1 MYLESY
7 EIDPVRFLS
16 APRLAWQ
23 AALKKR
29 KKNEFLADIDMLWMD
44 EKEIKGQLF
53 YSTNQ
58 YAKANDRFVKD
69 YDKNNNYRI
78 LNISR

>member
-7 EIDPVRFLS
+7 EIDPARFLS

-44 EKEIKGQLF
+44 EKEIKGH
-53 YSTNQ
+53 
-58 YAKANDRFVKD
+58 AKANDRFVKD
-69 YDKNNNYRI
+69 YDKNNNHRI

>member
-1 MYLESY
+1 
-7 EIDPVRFLS
+7 
-16 APRLAWQ
+16 
-23 AALKKR
+23 
-29 KKNEFLADIDMLWMD
+29 MD

-69 YDKNNNYRI
+69 YDKNNNHRI